1 MKLKLSQLLDHVT
14 YTNLG
19 ISGFK
24 RAGFRLSIV
33 KNYFFVTFL

>member
-19 ISGFK
+19 INGFK

-33 KNYFFVTFL
+33 KKQIFVSFF